1 MIAIISHVIYN
12 PTTKEI
18 QPTFTKI
25 PYLNLHCPVLQPLA
39 SLITMHALSLSET
52 IRKVLGPRMQM
63 QTQAIKVW
71 KKPVKVFQL
80 GTLQDGGETR

>member
-12 PTTKEI
+12 PTTKET
-18 QPTFTKI
+18 QPTFTKL
-25 PYLNLHCPVLQPLA
+25 PYLNLHCPVLHALT
-39 SLITMHALSLSET
+39 SLINMHALSLSET
-52 IRKVLGPRMQM
+52 TRKVLGPRM

-71 KKPVKVFQL
+71 KKPVKMSQL